1 MPGHKDCITPCT
13 VFLEISLYMY
23 KSVHAYCL
31 SIIANPESE
40 FIIGARILGLNK
52 VSVECFE
59 PGFLFS
65 RDILMLYQISL
76 SYFMFEKAL
85 RYFCYISIIG

>member
-1 MPGHKDCITPCT
+1 
-13 VFLEISLYMY
+13 MY

-31 SIIANPESE
+31 TIIAIPESE

-59 PGFLFS
+59 PDFLFS
-65 RDILMLYQISL
+65 RDMLYQISL